1 MDAAALPVTMI
12 VVPVI
17 KSAASPEVVE
27 AIQKVEDRADKC
39 YEPLALLDLHPSVAV
54 WALMVRGIGMI
65 EAEIEQR
72 GDNSPELTMTL
83 INVGRFTPIA
93 MNWTAKH
100 GNTSAP
106 PLPRKWTV
114 DLAITATQAL
124 DIATRYAHFVTCF
137 PMWHKDR
144 YLADLIS
151 PELVR
156 FTAPGTKRNRQV
168 SAYLKG
174 LRPKTG
180 RFQLHRTP
188 KPTTM
193 PEINKALFQIA
204 FDGARRTGLFSF
216 EYADP
221 KVLWSELLPE
231 YKARASGIARRN
243 DDLLLGNYTLGE
255 FNQIYGAF
263 LSICAAHEYLCF
275 AWGKSYGYP
284 LESAVMVRSA
294 DNWVSIL
301 SELSGITPEKCL
313 CVVSDLT
320 FNLGRSVDLHVYP
333 FVPLEDG
340 AGRTLAVAPQFPL
353 ASRPDENV
361 LRVVS
366 TLRPAFFDQT
376 SSAKE
381 SESIAELRKR
391 LPNRNL
397 LGPILMPNPTPDVDL
412 LTADEESSTVILAEL
427 KWMRKSLRSVEI
439 IEKDAAVLNGVTQ
452 LQEIRAFLAD
462 HPDHLTGSGR
472 LPRRVQDYDHVYW
485 LVVARDHLPWMDVTD
500 GIALVE
506 FEAFTMA
513 LGASDD
519 LHSAVEQLL
528 TYDWLPV
535 EGRDFRVQYDGV
547 TVNGVGQESEVF
559 YSL

>member
-1 MDAAALPVTMI
+1 MNSM
-12 VVPVI
+12 PVI
-17 KSAASPEVVE
+17 KSAAPLEVVE
-27 AIQKVEDRADKC
+27 AIQKIEDRADKC
-39 YEPLALLDLHPSVAV
+39 YEPLALLDLHLSVAI

-65 EAEIEQR
+65 EAEIGQR
-72 GDNSPELTMTL
+72 GDNSHELIATL
-83 INVGRFTPIA
+83 INISRFTPIA
-93 MNWTAKH
+93 MNWSAAH
-100 GNTSAP
+100 GNDSAP
-106 PLPRKWTV
+106 PAPRKWTV
-114 DLAITATQAL
+114 DLAIRAAQAL
-124 DIATRYAHFVTCF
+124 DVATRYAHFVTCF

-144 YLADLIS
+144 YLADLVS

-156 FTAPGTKRNRQV
+156 FTAPGETRNRQV

-174 LRPKTG
+174 LRPKIG
-180 RFQLHRTP
+180 QFQMQRNP
-188 KPTTM
+188 KPATM

-204 FDGARRTGLFSF
+204 FDGARRTGPLSF
-216 EYADP
+216 EYTDP

-231 YKARASGIARRN
+231 YKARASGIARRS
-243 DDLLLGNYTLGE
+243 DDLLLGDYTLGE

-284 LESAVMVRSA
+284 FESAVIVRSS

-301 SELSGITPEKCL
+301 SELSRVAPEKCVS
-313 CVVSDLT
+313 VVNDLT
-320 FNLGRSVDLHVYP
+320 FSLGRSVDLHVHP
-333 FVPLEDG
+333 FVPLEDDF
-340 AGRTLAVAPQFPL
+340 GRTLAVAPQFPL
-353 ASRPDENV
+353 ASRPDENI

-376 SSAKE
+376 SNGKE
-381 SESIAELRKR
+381 PESLSELRKR

-397 LGPILMPNPTPDVDL
+397 IGPILMPNPTPDVDM
-412 LTADEESSTVILAEL
+412 LTADEGSSTVILAEL

-452 LQEIRAFLAD
+452 LQEIRAFMAD
-462 HPDHLTGSGR
+462 HPDHLTGPGR
-472 LPRRVQDYDHVYW
+472 LPRRLLDYDHVFW
-485 LVVARDHLPWMDVTD
+485 LVVARDHWPWMDVTD

-506 FEAFTMA
+506 FEPFVMA
-513 LGASDD
+513 LGAADD
-519 LHSAVEQLL
+519 LHSAVEKLL